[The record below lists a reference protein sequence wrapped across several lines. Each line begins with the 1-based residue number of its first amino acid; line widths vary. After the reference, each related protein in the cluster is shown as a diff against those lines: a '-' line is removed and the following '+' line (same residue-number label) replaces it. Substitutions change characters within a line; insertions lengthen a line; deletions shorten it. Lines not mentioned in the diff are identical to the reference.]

1 MQECGW
7 NHGRTLRVTHVISY
21 VYLQEPI
28 VISSSSDTSPE
39 RELPLQIDQDD
50 DGKGQEADDGAG
62 GTPGKPGGDGSEVS
76 G

>member
-1 MQECGW
+1 M
-7 NHGRTLRVTHVISY
+7 
-21 VYLQEPI
+21 
-28 VISSSSDTSPE
+28 ISSSSDTSPE